1 MMLKCAVNAFITI
14 SFFCSIVHRESL
26 LLRQMTDGKTFI
38 QLIYTAHNKIRD
50 CEHLKSKA
58 LVRGFL
64 RSFRHSI
71 HARRMSSSITSLD
84 GQPLPPYYTP
94 WFSMHKL
101 KHRCNKLHKTVKKMS
116 KRVPNIYDNLI
127 DVPDQHYDWKYIS
140 KHKHM
145 RNNTTVPEYLLELPS
160 TTSRIHVLK
169 HSTEHKPSMFTTT
182 TVLYT
187 PESTKPS
194 IDHNT
199 TKGKNKRPT
208 AKNNSSSNIISVHK
222 ANIDKNKPSNQTSK
236 CRRRNKHKCSKKI
249 HGKDVLTTKNISNK
263 SVIKGQHN
271 NLVTNLHEINL
282 KEQHT
287 KGDDRLVQTTSK
299 QSSIMN
305 TSNETNTIQKNV
317 LGKSSSNSTRIT
329 NRRNFFL
336 NFSKP
341 NEDVHHT
348 ENSLDN
354 TKLITTAVT
363 VSTSR
368 VNTSTENTISVNK
381 TTSSIHNVKIRHHH
395 KQNRHF
401 KKKKRKKN
409 GQKKLKQGTKNMNNV
424 NNESTN
430 KPSSEFQGS
439 LNKHHVHSNHSQL
452 EISTPVTNASNTHS
466 NNVRLSNNVLNG
478 NKTDSISFND
488 LTEESSEH
496 NVNAIKHVRKIGDAS
511 NKTRLRQESMHV
523 YRNLTAEEN
532 MSVMER

>member
-1 MMLKCAVNAFITI
+1 
-14 SFFCSIVHRESL
+14 
-26 LLRQMTDGKTFI
+26 
-38 QLIYTAHNKIRD
+38 
-50 CEHLKSKA
+50 
-58 LVRGFL
+58 
-64 RSFRHSI
+64 
-71 HARRMSSSITSLD
+71 
-84 GQPLPPYYTP
+84 
-94 WFSMHKL
+94 
-101 KHRCNKLHKTVKKMS
+101 
-116 KRVPNIYDNLI
+116 
-127 DVPDQHYDWKYIS
+127 
-140 KHKHM
+140 M

-169 HSTEHKPSMFTTT
+169 NLTGHNKSTKIANKPSMFTTT

-187 PESTKPS
+187 PESTNPS
-194 IDHNT
+194 IDHNN

-208 AKNNSSSNIISVHK
+208 AKNNSSSNISSVHK

-249 HGKDVLTTKNISNK
+249 HGKDVLTTKNIPNK

-282 KEQHT
+282 IEQHT

-305 TSNETNTIQKNV
+305 TSNETNTIQNNR
-317 LGKSSSNSTRIT
+317 LGKKSSSNSTRNT
-329 NRRNFFL
+329 NRKNFFL
-336 NFSKP
+336 NFTKI
-341 NEDVHHT
+341 NEDVHHP

-363 VSTSR
+363 ASTSR